1 MPKLHR
7 QDRQRLLSQAGR
19 FATIAH
25 LTGLA
30 HTNLREA
37 LECCNTTSNKLLARA
52 LQGALYSA
60 AVAAQI
66 ALEAQVAA
74 IDSAGYDD
82 DIDKGTSL

>member
-7 QDRQRLLSQAGR
+7 QERQRLLSQADR
-19 FATIAH
+19 LATITH

-30 HTNLREA
+30 QTNLREA
-37 LECCNTTSNKLLARA
+37 LECSNTCNNKLVGRA

-66 ALEAQVAA
+66 VLEAQVAA
-74 IDSAGYDD
+74 IDAAGFDD
-82 DIDKGTSL
+82 TGKGGTA